1 MLDFCRKSGYFSGTR
16 KRHEISMLSEGP
28 SIILGK
34 SYRMLLQQKQAD
46 PGRTVLIQVREPEM
60 LMQAELYQG
69 QEKQESTTA
78 KKKKEIFEKVVAT
91 VNAGFDWNFPRP
103 VS

>member
-1 MLDFCRKSGYFSGTR
+1 MLDFCKKSGYFSGTR

-46 PGRTVLIQVREPEM
+46 PVPEVFAISLEHPFGSENVRHKYYNN
-60 LMQAELYQG
+60 Q
-69 QEKQESTTA
+69 
-78 KKKKEIFEKVVAT
+78 
-91 VNAGFDWNFPRP
+91 
-103 VS
+103 